1 LEALL
6 VEDPKVGYR
15 KLHEKLKTEED
26 FKELSLK
33 KVQAA
38 LQKLRSSDFASRGLL
53 LYSASD
59 DGTLREWSHSGE
71 LLRSFAGVEGVQCVQ
86 VTDDYIIGGDSSG
99 LMRIWSRP
107 SGEIYKD
114 VKVATRYVKS
124 ILVSGEHVFTGD
136 YCNLVQQWLLATGE
150 LQAQYKGHKA
160 GVISMA
166 MAGNVLVAGGGDG
179 QVLLFDQSKE
189 AEVVDGVRVVEAV
202 ESIYKANGFVCS
214 LEICEDRLL
223 VPDRDEHKV
232 ASLRLFS
239 HTNELVPENIRD
251 VRIYK
256 CSMPVWQATSAGKDF
271 VLALCRDFTV
281 KKFASGSRQLLMT
294 IKVTPQHQEAKNPY
308 VFKVQGDR
316 CYVGYLNSGE
326 IAAFSL
332 QDGKRQEAKGFLGHR
347 GSVNAFCI
355 KESS

>member
-1 LEALL
+1 M
-6 VEDPKVGYR
+6 GYR
-15 KLHEKLKTEED
+15 KLHEKLKTEEN
-26 FKELSLK
+26 FKEISLK
-33 KVQAA
+33 KVQGA
-38 LQKLRSSDFASRGLL
+38 LQKLRSSETSKGPV

-59 DGTLREWSHSGE
+59 DGTLREWSFGGE
-71 LLRSFAGVEGVQCVQ
+71 LLRSFTGAEGVQCVQ
-86 VTDDYIIGGDSSG
+86 VTDDHIIGGDSSG

-107 SGEIYKD
+107 SGEVVKD
-114 VKVATRYVKS
+114 IKVASRYVKTV
-124 ILVSGEHVFTGD
+124 LVSGEYIFTGD
-136 YCNLVQQWLLATGE
+136 YCNLVQQWLLTTGE

-166 MAGNVLVAGGGDG
+166 IAGDLLLAGGGDG
-179 QVLLFDQSKE
+179 HVLLFDGSKATKGE
-189 AEVVDGVRVVEAV
+189 DGVLVVEAV
-202 ESIYKANGFVCS
+202 ESVYKAAGFVCS

-251 VRIYK
+251 VRSYK
-256 CSMPVWQATSAGKDF
+256 CSMPVWQAAAAGKDI

-281 KKFASGSRQLLMT
+281 KKFAAGSRQLLMT
-294 IKVTPQHQEAKNPY
+294 IKVTPTHKEAKNPY
-308 VFKVQGDR
+308 ALKVDGDR

-332 QDGKRQEAKGFLGHR
+332 QDGTRQESKGFLGHR
-347 GSVNAFCI
+347 GSVNAFCT
-355 KESS
+355 KEVS